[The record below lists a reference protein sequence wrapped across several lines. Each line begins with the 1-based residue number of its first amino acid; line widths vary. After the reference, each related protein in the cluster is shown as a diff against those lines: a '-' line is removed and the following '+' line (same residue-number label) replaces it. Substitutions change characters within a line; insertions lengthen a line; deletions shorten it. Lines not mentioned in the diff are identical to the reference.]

1 MRQPGRHVDELGDLC
16 REAAV
21 QFGDDWRQIERYV
34 TDRVGELP
42 REEQEALRQDV
53 RLMLRLRPPRRARS

>member
-1 MRQPGRHVDELGDLC
+1 LGQPGRHVDALGDLC
-16 REAAV
+16 RQAAA
-21 QFGDDWRQIERYV
+21 QFGDDWCRIERYV

-53 RLMLRLRPPRRARS
+53 RMMLRSQPQRRPRS

>member
-1 MRQPGRHVDELGDLC
+1 MRQPGRHVDALADLC
-16 REAAV
+16 RQAAA
-21 QFGDDWRQIERYV
+21 QFGDDWRSIERYV

-53 RLMLRLRPPRRARS
+53 RMMLRSQPPHRPRP